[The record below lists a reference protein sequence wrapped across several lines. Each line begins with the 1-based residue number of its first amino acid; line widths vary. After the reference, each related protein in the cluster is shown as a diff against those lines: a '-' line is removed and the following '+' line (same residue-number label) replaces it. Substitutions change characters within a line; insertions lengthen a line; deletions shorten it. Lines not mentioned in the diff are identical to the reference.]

1 MAIYLKY
8 EGIDGDA
15 THEQHKKWIQCN
27 SLQWGAGRAINTPTG
42 RGANRE
48 ASEVS
53 VSEVT
58 FTKECDTASVKL
70 FQEVLTSGKGKKV
83 EIHLVTTGDPG
94 DIYMTYEL
102 EDTLVSSYSLSSGG
116 DKPSESISLN
126 FAKFEYKFIMRDS
139 KGNPTPSQALY
150 DLRTT
155 KKG

>member
-1 MAIYLKY
+1 MAIYMKF
-8 EGIDGDA
+8 EGIDGDS
-15 THEQHKKWIQCN
+15 TQEDHKKWIQCN

-58 FTKECDTASVKL
+58 ITKECDTASVKL
-70 FQEVLTSGKGKKV
+70 FQEVLTSGAGKKV
-83 EIHLVTTGDPG
+83 EINLVTTGDPG
-94 DIYMTYEL
+94 KIYMQYKL

-116 DKPSESISLN
+116 DKPSESLSLN
-126 FAKFEYKFIMRDS
+126 FAKFEYKFIHRDS
-139 KGNPTPSQALY
+139 AGKETPSQALY